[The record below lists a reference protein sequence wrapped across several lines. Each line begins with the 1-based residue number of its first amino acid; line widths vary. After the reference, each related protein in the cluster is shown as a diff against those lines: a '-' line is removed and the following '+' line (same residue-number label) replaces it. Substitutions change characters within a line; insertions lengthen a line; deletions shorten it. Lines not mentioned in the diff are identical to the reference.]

1 MDALRRLFRG
11 GGRQEPEPLPADEW
25 RVGQEPRT
33 SADEQ
38 ALERYRYL
46 LRTAPPETIEEAHA
60 EAFAQLTPEQRRMV
74 LEELTR
80 ELPEHER
87 SGGVRYEDDPRSL
100 ARLATRT
107 EMRQPGALERSFGG
121 MGSRGIG
128 YGGLMAG
135 NFLSVFAG
143 ILVGSAIAE
152 QFFGDASYDQG
163 SAEGDD
169 AGQADAGRPTPMAPA
184 TSAGILAGAT
194 SAGILAGATSAG
206 ASNRRACA
214 DAH

>member
-1 MDALRRLFRG
+1 VDVLRRLFG
-11 GGRQEPEPLPADEW
+11 GGNRPGPRSVRAGEE
-25 RVGQEPRT
+25 RIGQEPRT

-38 ALERYRYL
+38 ALERYGYL

-87 SGGVRYEDDPRSL
+87 AAGVRYEDDPRSL

-121 MGSRGIG
+121 MGTRGIG
-128 YGGLMAG
+128 SGGLMAG
-135 NFLSVFAG
+135 SFLSAFAG
-143 ILVGSAIAE
+143 ILIGSAIAE
-152 QFFGDASYDQG
+152 QFFGDAGYDQG
-163 SAEGDD
+163 SVEGDD
-169 AGQADAGRPTPMAPA
+169 AGQADADA
-184 TSAGILAGAT
+184 TDAGDFGGDLG
-194 SAGILAGATSAG
+194 GGDFG
-206 ASNRRACA
+206 GG
-214 DAH
+214 DFGGGF

>member
-1 MDALRRLFRG
+1 MDVLRRLFG
-11 GGRQEPEPLPADEW
+11 GGGGQDPGSVPAGEE
-25 RVGQEPRT
+25 RVRREPRT

-80 ELPEHER
+80 ELPEHE
-87 SGGVRYEDDPRSL
+87 STAGVRYEDDPRSL

-128 YGGLMAG
+128 YGGSMAG
-135 NFLSVFAG
+135 SFLSAFAG
-143 ILVGSAIAE
+143 ILVGSAIAD
-152 QFFGDASYDQG
+152 QFFGDTGYDQD

-169 AGQADAGRPTPMAPA
+169 TGQADADVDDG
-184 TSAGILAGAT
+184 GDFGGDLG
-194 SAGILAGATSAG
+194 GGDFG
-206 ASNRRACA
+206 GG
-214 DAH
+214 DFGGGDFGGGV

>member
-1 MDALRRLFRG
+1 MDALRRLFGG
-11 GGRQEPEPLPADEW
+11 GGRKEPGSVPTGE
-25 RVGQEPRT
+25 EPRT
-33 SADEQ
+33 SADQQ

-74 LEELTR
+74 LEELSR
-80 ELPEHER
+80 ELPEQER
-87 SGGVRYEDDPRSL
+87 ATGVRYQDDPRSL

-128 YGGLMAG
+128 YGGLMG
-135 NFLSVFAG
+135 GSFLSSFAG

-152 QFFGDASYDQG
+152 QFLGDAGDDPG
-163 SAEGDD
+163 SADGDD
-169 AGQADAGRPTPMAPA
+169 AAQADADETGDVDDV
-184 TSAGILAGAT
+184 GGDLG
-194 SAGILAGATSAG
+194 GDDFGG
-206 ASNRRACA
+206 G
-214 DAH
+214 DFGGGDFGGGDVGGGF